1 MMCWGRKI
9 NIYSVPSSSAQC
21 LCREGTVIFR
31 KFVVSV
37 SEGCRLLPK
46 HPTAAGSFIWWLS
59 RAAQAVAITKLTESA
74 RKPCLCDLS
83 SSMGTGTKPSMHQK
97 GNVSASGD
105 GIRAQCDGSC

>member
-1 MMCWGRKI
+1 M
-9 NIYSVPSSSAQC
+9 
-21 LCREGTVIFR
+21 IFR

-46 HPTAAGSFIWWLS
+46 HPVAAVSFVWWPS
-59 RAAQAVAITKLTESA
+59 RAAQAIAITELSESA
-74 RKPCLCDLS
+74 RKACLCELS

-105 GIRAQCDGSC
+105 GMRAQCDGSG